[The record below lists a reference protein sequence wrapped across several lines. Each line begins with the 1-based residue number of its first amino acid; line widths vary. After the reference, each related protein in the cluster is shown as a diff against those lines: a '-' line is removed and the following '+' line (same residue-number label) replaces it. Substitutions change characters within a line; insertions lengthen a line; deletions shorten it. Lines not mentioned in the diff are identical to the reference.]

1 MRSILSGSNGEV
13 TGGSVSRAAA
23 VENGRSAPHERGEES
38 SPPTSGSRRFWGSFA
53 VEGNKVTLTTLH
65 RRLSLDRL
73 SLPASYGFVSL
84 ESARL
89 NGKPLAVEL
98 ELEAAGDRLQVRFSP
113 TLEVGEGDR
122 LSFTFRR

>member
-53 VEGNKVTLTTLH
+53 VEGNKVALTTLH

-98 ELEAAGDRLQVRFSP
+98 EFAGDRLQVRFSP

-122 LSFTFRR
+122 LFLAFRR